1 MSQFGGHYFV
11 NNDILPVRV
20 EEYGVTIRH
29 MHPIAFF
36 GGIETFD
43 VPMGMRMISKTINV
57 FDYDAT
63 ILLMK
68 GSKKIFG
75 TLSYL
80 QMQKIHSVV
89 PSSCFALSHGMIGSV
104 ASIASRSVIN
114 CNR

>member
-1 MSQFGGHYFV
+1 MSLFGGHYFV
-11 NNDILPVRV
+11 DYDILPVGV
-20 EEYGVTIRH
+20 KEYSVTIRH
-29 MHPIAFF
+29 MHPVAFL
-36 GGIETFD
+36 GIIETFD
-43 VPMGMRMISKTINV
+43 VPMGMRMICETINM

-68 GSKKIFG
+68 ALKKIFG

-89 PSSCFALSHGMIGSV
+89 PSSCFALSHGMVVSV
-104 ASIASRSVIN
+104 ASMASRSAIS